1 MMEKMSKKGVALIW
15 ALVTSTVILI
25 ITTTIATAVIKES
38 QMSVRIDAST
48 QAYALAKSG
57 IDLGNACLED
67 KDCPPKDFAETKQL
81 NTLEVPLTGAEEGEG
96 LEGIINITITKNA
109 ADDFKIESTGT
120 VNGVKR
126 KLKHHAKEEVGTV
139 LENPTILPKVTTK
152 EKPTGT
158 GENIVNTESYTQ
170 KFDFWMNSG
179 GDDATVGLSDASGNN
194 AIYTKYVV
202 GSGFRVYVKNG
213 TNTFYSD
220 YINPTIDATKYGYRA
235 EIKVIRD
242 YAAQLRILEE
252 MDVDSKQTFNCLG
265 ATYVSL
271 KDTDINGIDL
281 NTLYAPPSASWE
293 DLVPGD
299 DSEHIVKIGGLI
311 IDNMTLYNTTTTPG
325 PYINSF
331 EGHMTSTKPGSASVT
346 FTYSLSSPQKIKV
359 VYSDLGTPLIR
370 PASYSGPSIFY
381 HIYSPPND
389 SDSATLGVCADDTCT
404 SFLESRTA
412 KDFYLP

>member
-1 MMEKMSKKGVALIW
+1 MKKISKKGVALIW

-25 ITTTIATAVIKES
+25 IATTIATAVIKES

-57 IDLGNACLED
+57 IDLGNACLEEEKCLPTDMVSD
-67 KDCPPKDFAETKQL
+67 KPYILP
-81 NTLEVPLTGAEEGEG
+81 TLSVPLTGAEEGES

-220 YINPTIDATKYGYRA
+220 YINPTIDATEYGYRA
-235 EIKVIRD
+235 EIKVIRG
-242 YAAQLRILEE
+242 YAAQLRILQSGVNDD
-252 MDVDSKQTFNCLG
+252 MRTFSCLG

-281 NTLYAPPSASWE
+281 NKLYPFTGVSYG
-293 DLVPGD
+293 LGGD
-299 DSEHIVKIGGLI
+299 DNIVTIGGLI
-311 IDNMTLYNTTTTPG
+311 IDNMTLYNIKRAPG
-325 PYINSF
+325 AEPYIISF
-331 EGHMTSTKPGSASVT
+331 SSTTEGRPAGIKVT
-346 FTYSLSSPQKIKV
+346 FKYSISSPQYLKIE
-359 VYSDLGTPLIR
+359 YSNGGFDKTDFKKDGSEAADFFIHYYPHTDL
-370 PASYSGPSIFY
+370 
-381 HIYSPPND
+381 NK
-389 SDSATLGVCADDTCT
+389 SATLRVCTDINCT
-404 SFLESRTA
+404 SFFSEPVTIS
-412 KDFYLP
+412 DF